1 MSQLYRQY
9 SRPLAILIL
18 LALPFLFRE
27 ANSLPTNNDIE
38 AWLPD
43 QSDFRA
49 EYDNFKS
56 LFGGEEAILI
66 GIPNQVAEPQLIK
79 AIASRIE
86 SLDGIRSCWT
96 PQRFTDEM
104 AKLGVTPETARERLR
119 GLVVS
124 RDGSITGLV
133 AILSE
138 DGLLN
143 REGTVHD
150 VQHILTYSQL
160 SDEDVLFSG
169 APVIVAELN
178 RLGSQ
183 KNTKQF
189 FLCSLM
195 ICFGLLMYSIRH
207 WRLSSAILLITV
219 FAIQTTLCIVKWW
232 SGEMNFILS
241 ALPVMVMV
249 FTMASSIHLLHYF
262 NSSRDETDPLA
273 AALSKAWR
281 PCLLATFTTV
291 IGLLSLTVSEIAPVQ
306 QFGIAAATGAV
317 ISCICGLGLT
327 PIALS
332 LWPISFP
339 DHHDSS
345 QKLPTRL
352 SLRIIRHRRAITW
365 GTCIFLLVSLPGI
378 VSLTSK
384 VDPLDF
390 LPRKSDVVQD
400 YLDIEEK
407 LTNVDSF
414 EAVVDF
420 ETQDLPFTEKLRR
433 VKQIEMMISAH
444 PNIQHTLS
452 LASFFPERL
461 PDNGLDII
469 QLLSTAKSNQH
480 GQEYISAGER
490 YWRISARVHG
500 ESTNHRQRIFEELQ
514 HTLKAQP
521 VTLTGIAPLIK
532 QAQDDI
538 FIGFWESFATA
549 LGIIA
554 IVMMIALR
562 SIKTALLAMIPN
574 LTPLCLVFG
583 FLGWAGIPVDIGM
596 MMTASIALGIAVDG
610 TFHFLLAYR
619 DHSKQESRTQN
630 SSLYALFKTGRPIFE
645 AAMIASLGMLALT
658 QSQFIPT
665 IRFGLL
671 MSILLI
677 VAVFADLVLLPALLA
692 KSPSRQVREQAGLRK
707 SRTQEPSRIAA

>member
-27 ANSLPTNNDIE
+27 ADSLPTNNDIE
-38 AWLPD
+38 AWLPQ
-43 QSDFRA
+43 QSDFRS
-49 EYDNFKS
+49 EYENFKS

-66 GIPNQVAEPQLIK
+66 GIPNQVAEPQLIS

-86 SLDGIRSCWT
+86 SLEGIRSCWT
-96 PQRFTDEM
+96 PQRFTEEM
-104 AKLGVTPETARERLR
+104 AKLGVTPETAHERLR

-160 SDEDVLFSG
+160 SNEDVLFSG

-291 IGLLSLTVSEIAPVQ
+291 IGLLSLTVSDIVPVQ
-306 QFGIAAATGAV
+306 QFGLAAATGAV

-339 DHHDSS
+339 DRHDSS
-345 QKLPTRL
+345 QKLPAQL
-352 SLRIIRHRRAITW
+352 SLQIIRHRRAITW
-365 GTCIFLLVSLPGI
+365 GTCTCLLVSLPGI

-390 LPRKSDVVQD
+390 LPRNSDVVQD

-420 ETQDLPFTEKLRR
+420 DTQDLPFTEKLRR

-461 PDNGLDII
+461 PDNGLEII

-500 ESTNHRQRIFEELQ
+500 ESTDHRQQIFEELQ
-514 HTLKAQP
+514 HILRAHP

-554 IVMMIALR
+554 VVMVIALR

-619 DHSKQESRTQN
+619 HHSKQESGTQN

-665 IRFGLL
+665 VRFGLL

-692 KSPSRQVREQAGLRK
+692 KSPTREVREQAGSRK
-707 SRTQEPSRIAA
+707 NRTQEPSRIAA